1 MNIYIDIP
9 YFYHII
15 IIFILSISNINMD
28 ILTMRKWYSI

>member
-15 IIFILSISNINMD
+15 IILSISNINMD